1 MVNAGN
7 VASQENTAHSASYN
21 GIPSG
26 LAVDGDGDRCSH
38 TTTTTNA
45 DRAWWYVDLGYN
57 HVISNVKLYPADI
70 HNDSE
75 INT

>member
-7 VASQENTAHSASYN
+7 VALQKTTAHSASFN

-26 LAVDGDGDRCSH
+26 LAVDGDQNRCSH
-38 TTTTTNA
+38 TTTTTTTTAA

-57 HVISNVKLYPADI
+57 HVISNVKLYAD
-70 HNDSE
+70 DSE